1 MGMPTD
7 LDISRAATPR
17 PIEDVAGDLGLPLD
31 SVQPWGP
38 GVAKISLDAI
48 ERLGPPRARYVLV
61 TATTPTPFGEG
72 KTTVAVG
79 LSQALNRLGL
89 RSVVTLRQPSLGP
102 TFGIKGGAAGGG
114 YAQVIPME
122 RLNLHLS
129 GDFHAATAATNMLAA
144 LVDAHIH
151 HGNTL
156 DIDVNRITWRRVL
169 DVNDRALRHIVLG
182 LGGVGDGRPRQ
193 ESFDITAA
201 GEVMAI
207 LALSSGLP
215 DLRERL
221 SRVLVGYARGRRPIT
236 AGDLGATGAMTV
248 LMLEALQPN
257 LLQTIEGGAALV
269 HAGPFA
275 NVAPGVSSVI
285 ADSLAVRAAD
295 FVVTEAGFGSEVGAE
310 KFFNLK
316 CRASGL
322 APDAAVIVTTIR
334 GLKAQSGQ
342 HRIVSGKD
350 LPSALLEDRPEEVE
364 AGAANLRRHV
374 EIVRLHGVEPVVA
387 VNVFPGDH
395 PAELR
400 AVGEICDALGVR
412 HALTR
417 AHAEGGSGCLD
428 LAEAVALAASE
439 PTEFT
444 HLYPL
449 DLGLR
454 EKIELIATRVYGADG
469 VAFDKAA
476 QTDLKHAEDDGFGH
490 LGVCVAKTPLSIS
503 HDPSLRGDPRGWV
516 LPVRRVRVSAGAGF
530 VVPLAGDISTM
541 PGLGSKPAAL
551 DIDVDP
557 TGRIVGLS

>member
-1 MGMPTD
+1 MRTD
-7 LDISRAATPR
+7 LDIARAAVPR
-17 PIEDVAGDLGLPLD
+17 PLEDVAGDLGLPLD
-31 SVQPWGP
+31 TVEPWGP

-48 ERLGPPRARYVLV
+48 GRLGPPRARYVLV

-72 KTTVAVG
+72 KTTVAIG
-79 LSQALNRLGL
+79 LSQALDRLGL

-114 YAQVIPME
+114 YSQVIPME
-122 RLNLHLS
+122 RLNLHLT
-129 GDFHAATAATNMLAA
+129 GDFHAATAATNLLAA
-144 LVDAHIH
+144 LIDAHIH
-151 HGNTL
+151 HGNAL
-156 DIDVNRITWRRVL
+156 DLDVNRIPWHRVL
-169 DVNDRALRHIVLG
+169 DVNDRALRRVVVG
-182 LGGVGDGRPRQ
+182 LGEAGDGVPRQ

-207 LALSSGLP
+207 LALSTGLP

-221 SRVLVGYARGRRPIT
+221 SRILVGYTRGRRPVT
-236 AGDLGATGAMTV
+236 AGELGAAGALTV
-248 LMLEALQPN
+248 LMFEALQPN

-285 ADSLAVRAAD
+285 ADTIAVRTAD
-295 FVVTEAGFGSEVGAE
+295 FVVTEAGFGAEVGAE

-322 APDAAVIVTTIR
+322 TPDAAVIVTTIR
-334 GLKAQSGQ
+334 GLKAQSGK

-350 LPSALLEDRPEEVE
+350 LPGGLFEDRPEEVE
-364 AGAANLRRHV
+364 AGADNLRRHV

-400 AVGEICDALGVR
+400 AIGEICEALGVR

-417 AHAEGGSGCLD
+417 AHAEGGAGCLD
-428 LAEAVALAASE
+428 LAEAVALAAAE
-439 PTEFT
+439 PNDFT

-454 EKIELIATRVYGADG
+454 EKIEMIATRVYGADG

-476 QTDLKHAEDDGFGH
+476 ETDLRRAEDDGFGH
-490 LGVCVAKTPLSIS
+490 LGICVAKTPLSIS
-503 HDPSLRGDPRGWV
+503 HDPSVRGAPHGWV

-530 VVPLAGDISTM
+530 VVPLAGNISTM

-551 DIDVDP
+551 DMDVDP
-557 TGRIVGLS
+557 SGKIVGLS

>member
-1 MGMPTD
+1 MRTD
-7 LDISRAATPR
+7 LDIARAAAPR
-17 PIEDVAGDLGLPLD
+17 PLEDVAGDLGLPLD
-31 SVQPWGP
+31 TVEPWGP
-38 GVAKISLDAI
+38 GVAKVSLDAI
-48 ERLGPPRARYVLV
+48 GRLGPPRARYVLV

-72 KTTVAVG
+72 KTTVAIG
-79 LSQALNRLGL
+79 LSQALDRLGL

-114 YAQVIPME
+114 YSQVIPME
-122 RLNLHLS
+122 RLNLHLT

-144 LVDAHIH
+144 LIDAHLH
-151 HGNTL
+151 HGNIL
-156 DIDVNRITWRRVL
+156 DLDVNRIPWHRVL
-169 DVNDRALRHIVLG
+169 DVNDRALRRIVVG
-182 LGGVGDGRPRQ
+182 LGEAGDGVPRQ

-207 LALSSGLP
+207 LALSTGLP

-221 SRVLVGYARGRRPIT
+221 ARILVGYTRGRRPVT
-236 AGDLGATGAMTV
+236 AGELGAAGALTA

-257 LLQTIEGGAALV
+257 LLQTVEGGAALV

-285 ADSLAVRAAD
+285 ADMIAVRAAD
-295 FVVTEAGFGSEVGAE
+295 FVITEAGFGAEVGAE

-322 APDAAVIVTTIR
+322 TPDAAVIVTTIR
-334 GLKAQSGQ
+334 GLKAQSGK

-350 LPSALLEDRPEEVE
+350 LPGALLEDRPHEVE
-364 AGAANLRRHV
+364 AGAENLRRHV

-417 AHAEGGSGCLD
+417 AHTEGGAGCLD
-428 LAEAVALAASE
+428 LAEAVALAAAE
-439 PTEFT
+439 PSDFT

-454 EKIELIATRVYGADG
+454 EKIEMIATRVYGADG

-476 QTDLKHAEDDGFGH
+476 ETDLRRAEDHGFGH

-503 HDPSLRGDPRGWV
+503 HDPYLRGAPHGWV

-551 DIDVDP
+551 DIDVDAS
-557 TGRIVGLS
+557 GKIIGLS

>member
-1 MGMPTD
+1 MRTD
-7 LDISRAATPR
+7 LDIARAAAPR
-17 PIEDVAGDLGLPLD
+17 PLEDVAGDLGLPLD
-31 SVQPWGP
+31 TVEPWGP
-38 GVAKISLDAI
+38 GVAKVSLDAI
-48 ERLGPPRARYVLV
+48 GRLGPPRARYVLV

-72 KTTVAVG
+72 KTTVAIG
-79 LSQALNRLGL
+79 LSQALDRLGL

-114 YAQVIPME
+114 YSQVIPME
-122 RLNLHLS
+122 RLNLHLT

-144 LVDAHIH
+144 LIDAHLH
-151 HGNTL
+151 HGNIL
-156 DIDVNRITWRRVL
+156 DLDVNRIPWHRVL
-169 DVNDRALRHIVLG
+169 DVNDRALRRIVVG
-182 LGGVGDGRPRQ
+182 LGEAGDGVPRQ

-207 LALSSGLP
+207 LALSTGLP

-221 SRVLVGYARGRRPIT
+221 ARILVGYTRGRRPVT
-236 AGDLGATGAMTV
+236 AGELGAAGALTA

-257 LLQTIEGGAALV
+257 LLQTVEGGAALV

-285 ADSLAVRAAD
+285 ADMIAVRAAD
-295 FVVTEAGFGSEVGAE
+295 FVITEAGFGAEVGAE

-322 APDAAVIVTTIR
+322 TPDAAVIVTTIR
-334 GLKAQSGQ
+334 GLKAQSGK

-350 LPSALLEDRPEEVE
+350 LPGALLEDRPHEVE
-364 AGAANLRRHV
+364 AGAENLRRHV

-417 AHAEGGSGCLD
+417 AHTEGGAGCLD
-428 LAEAVALAASE
+428 LAEAVALAAAE
-439 PTEFT
+439 PSDFT

-454 EKIELIATRVYGADG
+454 EKIEMIATRVYGADG

-476 QTDLKHAEDDGFGH
+476 ETDLRRAEDHGFGH

-503 HDPSLRGDPRGWV
+503 HDPSLRGAPHGWV

-551 DIDVDP
+551 DIDVDAS
-557 TGRIVGLS
+557 GKIIGLS

>member
-1 MGMPTD
+1 MRTD
-7 LDISRAATPR
+7 LDIARAAVPR
-17 PIEDVAGDLGLPLD
+17 PLEDVAGDLGLPLD
-31 SVQPWGP
+31 TVEPWGP

-48 ERLGPPRARYVLV
+48 GRLGPPRARYVLV

-72 KTTVAVG
+72 KTTVAIG
-79 LSQALNRLGL
+79 LSQALDRLGL

-114 YAQVIPME
+114 YSQVIPME
-122 RLNLHLS
+122 RLNLHLT
-129 GDFHAATAATNMLAA
+129 GDFHAATAATNLLAA
-144 LVDAHIH
+144 LIDAHIH
-151 HGNTL
+151 HGNAL
-156 DIDVNRITWRRVL
+156 DLDVNRIPWHRVL
-169 DVNDRALRHIVLG
+169 DVNDRALRRVVVG
-182 LGGVGDGRPRQ
+182 LGEAGDGVPRQ

-207 LALSSGLP
+207 LALSTGLP

-221 SRVLVGYARGRRPIT
+221 SRILVGYTRGRRPVT
-236 AGDLGATGAMTV
+236 AGELGAAGALTV
-248 LMLEALQPN
+248 LMFEALQPN

-285 ADSLAVRAAD
+285 ADTIAVRTAD
-295 FVVTEAGFGSEVGAE
+295 FVVTEAGFGAEVGAE

-322 APDAAVIVTTIR
+322 TPDAAVIVTTIR
-334 GLKAQSGQ
+334 GLKAQSGK

-350 LPSALLEDRPEEVE
+350 LPGGLLEDRPEEVE
-364 AGAANLRRHV
+364 AGADNLRRHV

-400 AVGEICDALGVR
+400 AIGEICEALGVR

-417 AHAEGGSGCLD
+417 AHAEGGAGCLD
-428 LAEAVALAASE
+428 LAEAVALAAAE
-439 PTEFT
+439 PNDFT

-454 EKIELIATRVYGADG
+454 EKIEMIATRVYGADG
-469 VAFDKAA
+469 VAFEKAA
-476 QTDLKHAEDDGFGH
+476 ETDLRRAEEDGFGH
-490 LGVCVAKTPLSIS
+490 LGICVAKTPLSIS
-503 HDPSLRGDPRGWV
+503 HDPSVRGAPHGWV

-551 DIDVDP
+551 DMDVDP
-557 TGRIVGLS
+557 SGKIVGLS

>member
-1 MGMPTD
+1 MRTD
-7 LDISRAATPR
+7 LDIARAAVPR
-17 PIEDVAGDLGLPLD
+17 PLEDVAGDLGLPLD
-31 SVQPWGP
+31 TVEPWGP

-48 ERLGPPRARYVLV
+48 GRLGPPRARYVLV

-72 KTTVAVG
+72 KTTVAIG
-79 LSQALNRLGL
+79 LSQALDRLGL

-114 YAQVIPME
+114 YSQVIPME
-122 RLNLHLS
+122 RLNLHLT
-129 GDFHAATAATNMLAA
+129 GDFHAATAATNLLAA
-144 LVDAHIH
+144 LIDAHIH
-151 HGNTL
+151 HGNAL
-156 DIDVNRITWRRVL
+156 DLDVNRIPWHRVL
-169 DVNDRALRHIVLG
+169 DVNDRALRRVVVG
-182 LGGVGDGRPRQ
+182 LGEAGDGVPRQ

-207 LALSSGLP
+207 LALSTGLP

-221 SRVLVGYARGRRPIT
+221 SRILVGYTRGRRPVT
-236 AGDLGATGAMTV
+236 AGELGAAGALTV
-248 LMLEALQPN
+248 LMFEALQPN

-285 ADSLAVRAAD
+285 ADTIAVRTAD
-295 FVVTEAGFGSEVGAE
+295 FVVTEAGFGAEVGAE

-322 APDAAVIVTTIR
+322 TPDAAVIVTTIR
-334 GLKAQSGQ
+334 GLKAQSGK

-350 LPSALLEDRPEEVE
+350 LPGGLLEDRPEEVE
-364 AGAANLRRHV
+364 AGADNLRRHV

-400 AVGEICDALGVR
+400 AIGEICEALGVR

-417 AHAEGGSGCLD
+417 AHAEGGAGCLD
-428 LAEAVALAASE
+428 LAEAVALAAAE
-439 PTEFT
+439 PNDFT

-454 EKIELIATRVYGADG
+454 EKIEMIATRVYGADG

-476 QTDLKHAEDDGFGH
+476 ETDLRRAEDDGFGH
-490 LGVCVAKTPLSIS
+490 LGICVAKTPLSIS
-503 HDPSLRGDPRGWV
+503 HDPSVRGAPHGWV

-530 VVPLAGDISTM
+530 VVPLAGNISTM

-551 DIDVDP
+551 DMDVDP
-557 TGRIVGLS
+557 SGKIVGLS

>member
-1 MGMPTD
+1 MRTD
-7 LDISRAATPR
+7 LDIARAAVPR
-17 PIEDVAGDLGLPLD
+17 PLEDVAGDLGLPLD
-31 SVQPWGP
+31 TVEPWGP

-48 ERLGPPRARYVLV
+48 GRLGPPRARYVLV

-72 KTTVAVG
+72 KTTVAIG
-79 LSQALNRLGL
+79 LSQALDRLGL

-114 YAQVIPME
+114 YSQVIPME
-122 RLNLHLS
+122 RLNLHLT

-144 LVDAHIH
+144 LIDAHLH
-151 HGNTL
+151 HGNAL
-156 DIDVNRITWRRVL
+156 DLDVNRIPWHRVL
-169 DVNDRALRHIVLG
+169 DVNDRALRRVVVG
-182 LGGVGDGRPRQ
+182 LGEPGDGVPRQ

-207 LALSSGLP
+207 LALSAGLP

-221 SRVLVGYARGRRPIT
+221 SRILVGYTRGRRPVT
-236 AGDLGATGAMTV
+236 AGELGASGALTA

-257 LLQTIEGGAALV
+257 LLQTVEGGAALV

-285 ADSLAVRAAD
+285 ADMIAVRAAD
-295 FVVTEAGFGSEVGAE
+295 FVVTEAGFGAEVGAE

-322 APDAAVIVTTIR
+322 TPDAAVIVTTIR
-334 GLKAQSGQ
+334 GLKAQSGK

-350 LPSALLEDRPEEVE
+350 LPGALLEDRPDEVE
-364 AGAANLRRHV
+364 AGAENLRRHV

-400 AVGEICDALGVR
+400 AVGEICEALGVR

-417 AHAEGGSGCLD
+417 AHTEGGAGCLD
-428 LAEAVALAASE
+428 LAEAVALAAAE
-439 PTEFT
+439 PNDFT

-454 EKIELIATRVYGADG
+454 EKIEMIATRVYGADG

-476 QTDLKHAEDDGFGH
+476 ETDLRRAEDDGFGH

-503 HDPSLRGDPRGWV
+503 HDPSVRGAPRGWV

-557 TGRIVGLS
+557 SGKIVGLS